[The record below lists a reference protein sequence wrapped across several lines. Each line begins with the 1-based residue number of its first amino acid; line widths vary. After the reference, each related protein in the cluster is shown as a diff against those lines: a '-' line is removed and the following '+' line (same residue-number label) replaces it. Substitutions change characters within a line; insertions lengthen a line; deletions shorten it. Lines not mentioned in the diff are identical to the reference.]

1 MLFHT
6 SCCAY
11 EVCSS
16 LGSQA
21 SLHVTYI
28 YIIFQLEHAESTAQ
42 GIEHASLAVYQ
53 LGHAEE
59 GLHAQEK
66 DNYISEDNL

>member
-1 MLFHT
+1 MT
-6 SCCAY
+6 NN
-11 EVCSS
+11 
-16 LGSQA
+16 Q
-21 SLHVTYI
+21 VT
-28 YIIFQLEHAESTAQ
+28 QLEHAESIAQ
-42 GIEHASLAVYQ
+42 SIEHASLAVHQ